1 MKRFYQMVEASNR
14 RFPDGVEP
22 FQMATRLLEEC
33 GEIASEINLWENSG
47 IKRQKHGDPKKEN
60 IANEIRQAMVELV
73 KIACYYHVESELEQ
87 SIEKSIRNK
96 TSAYN
101 TVFKTTP
108 HIDYLIHSRV
118 LPIYCKVNSANNM
131 SNENTTLYF

>member
-1 MKRFYQMVEASNR
+1 MERFYKMVEASNK
-14 RFPDGVEP
+14 RFPDGVQP

-73 KIACYYHVESELEQ
+73 KIASYYHVEKELEE
-87 SIEKSIRNK
+87 SINASIASSK
-96 TSAYN
+96 AEGL
-101 TVFKTTP
+101 
-108 HIDYLIHSRV
+108 ID
-118 LPIYCKVNSANNM
+118 
-131 SNENTTLYF
+131 